1 MSYTKRRVESDE
13 LNSTPLLKRLLHV
26 EEKIKLLEEFVNN
39 MIKEKGIR

>member
-13 LNSTPLLKRLLHV
+13 LNSTPLLKRILYV
-26 EEKIKLLEEFVNN
+26 EKKIETLQEFVNN